1 MVQAQYPA
9 WQTNICGMAVYLS
22 ASVRNIC
29 EVPLI
34 CIYTENLLSGDDAII
49 IQISL
54 YQLHY
59 IQQVTI
65 MTFVLHQFQV
75 VLKQSID

>member
-1 MVQAQYPA
+1 MGQAQYPA
-9 WQTNICGMAVYLS
+9 WQANICGMAVYLS
-22 ASVRNIC
+22 ASVRNIG

-34 CIYTENLLSGDDAII
+34 CIYTENLPSGDDTII

-65 MTFVLHQFQV
+65 RMYFTTYLQV
-75 VLKQSID
+75 VLKQ